1 MKKSKKAGK
10 KKAVSL
16 GDINDS
22 VLLAAL
28 MENVADS
35 IYFKDRAR
43 RLIWVSNKLVADLG
57 YADAKMILGKTDED
71 LFGEEFG
78 QKTAVDDLGVM
89 ESGKPIIGLVESR
102 AMEDGSTNWTSTTKL
117 PIHDKDGEVIGL
129 LGITREINEL
139 KQVEQDLQYLATHDV
154 LTSLPNRFLLFD
166 AMEQAVKRAK
176 RNKNM
181 FAVLYIDLDGFKKIN
196 DEKGHHNGDRVLRE
210 IADRL
215 STSIRGVDR
224 VARLGGDEFAVILE
238 DMTELQDALKVAE
251 KVREV
256 VDKPFDFL
264 PGSAGVTASIGIG
277 LFPEHGTTAAALL
290 RAADQAM
297 YKAKDIGNSISVYS
311 APQIP

>member
-1 MKKSKKAGK
+1 
-10 KKAVSL
+10 
-16 GDINDS
+16 
-22 VLLAAL
+22 
-28 MENVADS
+28 
-35 IYFKDRAR
+35 
-43 RLIWVSNKLVADLG
+43 
-57 YADAKMILGKTDED
+57 
-71 LFGEEFG
+71 
-78 QKTAVDDLGVM
+78 
-89 ESGKPIIGLVESR
+89 
-102 AMEDGSTNWTSTTKL
+102 
-117 PIHDKDGEVIGL
+117 
-129 LGITREINEL
+129 
-139 KQVEQDLQYLATHDV
+139 
-154 LTSLPNRFLLFD
+154 
-166 AMEQAVKRAK
+166 MEQAVKRAK

-210 IADRL
+210 IADRF

-238 DMTELQDALKVAE
+238 DVTELLDAVKVAE

-256 VDKPFDFL
+256 VDKPFEFL
-264 PGSAGVTASIGIG
+264 PGNAGVTASIGIG